1 MFYYPY
7 HFAGRAEVTRKGNL
21 YFFGL
26 NCVILGV
33 GMITNV
39 YIDGFNLYHGA
50 LKNYP
55 QYKWLD
61 LSKLC
66 QVLLP
71 AHQIKNIRYFTAL
84 VEQRPND
91 PQQQRRQLIYL
102 RALET
107 IPNLSI
113 HYGQFRTRNKMR
125 PLTNPI
131 SGLPN
136 FVQIKSTEEKGSD
149 VNLATYLIMDGYE
162 GEYEQS
168 VVISNDSDLA
178 LPIEMV
184 RDKLNL
190 PVGVVNPNPINT
202 KTKRNPT
209 PVELQK
215 AATFLRRIRLNALKN
230 SQFPMTLTDSVGN
243 FTKPSTWP

>member
-1 MFYYPY
+1 
-7 HFAGRAEVTRKGNL
+7 
-21 YFFGL
+21 
-26 NCVILGV
+26 
-33 GMITNV
+33 
-39 YIDGFNLYHGA
+39 
-50 LKNYP
+50 
-55 QYKWLD
+55 
-61 LSKLC
+61 
-66 QVLLP
+66 
-71 AHQIKNIRYFTAL
+71 
-84 VEQRPND
+84 
-91 PQQQRRQLIYL
+91 
-102 RALET
+102 
-107 IPNLSI
+107 
-113 HYGQFRTRNKMR
+113 MR

-131 SGLPN
+131 PGVPN

-162 GEYEQS
+162 GKYEQS

-184 RDKLNL
+184 RDKLNFS
-190 PVGVVNPNPINT
+190 VGVVNPNPINT

-243 FTKPSTWP
+243 FSKPSTWPRATASTDRSSP